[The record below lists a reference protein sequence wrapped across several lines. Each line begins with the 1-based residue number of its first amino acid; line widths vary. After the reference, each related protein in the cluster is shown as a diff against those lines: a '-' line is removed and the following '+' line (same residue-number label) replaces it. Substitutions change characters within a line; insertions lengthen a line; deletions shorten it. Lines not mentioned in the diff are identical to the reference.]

1 MLTYLNIIFSR
12 RERFSPICS
21 NEKLKFGV
29 DFNKKNIVVDFWYI
43 ISNSNWYKNV
53 HEHHYCKIELS
64 MASSTKVFKEG
75 KKHKMNKV
83 HTYQMTKHAAW
94 SKRVKILWNK
104 WYLYLYNKV
113 FIFKQRYFN
122 TICQNQHDIFFLW
135 GEVEYL
141 IIKTPKIFALF
152 DLITITSNW
161 NFNDYRL
168 L

>member
-1 MLTYLNIIFSR
+1 MLTYLNIIFSP

-53 HEHHYCKIELS
+53 HEHHYCKIDLS

-75 KKHKMNKV
+75 KKHKMNKM

-94 SKRVKILWNK
+94 SKTSKKSCGINDIFIFITKFLFLNSAILIQYVKINM
-104 WYLYLYNKV
+104 
-113 FIFKQRYFN
+113 
-122 TICQNQHDIFFLW
+122 TFFFS
-135 GEVEYL
+135 EE
-141 IIKTPKIFALF
+141 K
-152 DLITITSNW
+152 SNI
-161 NFNDYRL
+161 
-168 L
+168 